1 MPAIVVNQGGA
12 ARASVVVKKGGNIT
26 LQSLTNVDSTDLQ
39 DGYTLIYDSDTGKF
53 VTQALANVTI
63 NIVDGGTF

>member
-39 DGYTLIYDSDTGKF
+39 DGYTLIYDIV
-53 VTQALANVTI
+53 VTFDVDANGIMKISAKDKTTSI
-63 NIVDGGTF
+63 